1 LLRRFLSLVPQLLSY
16 DFQNPKLLSTRSLK
30 PLSPHSLFHFV
41 QLLEIPVGV
50 AGHSQG
56 VVRRTVHSAAGHIL
70 VDCTDRIG
78 LAVGHLAVAAPVAVE
93 IVVFAVAVAAKEATV
108 AAAGLAALVAVG
120 VEVESVVQLEVRRID
135 VEASPS
141 VAVPS
146 DVAVDKVVSV
156 VQDDFVE
163 LVAEIGPGHEQT
175 HSVHLMRSEKIS
187 LARASAR
194 TLNGP
199 PLALVVV
206 VANLEVAVDMTDIAP
221 PVPSAPLAPAAAW
234 VSP

>member
-1 LLRRFLSLVPQLLSY
+1 M
-16 DFQNPKLLSTRSLK
+16 RSLK

-70 VDCTDRIG
+70 VHCTDRIG

-93 IVVFAVAVAAKEATV
+93 IVVLVVAVAAKEATV
-108 AAAGLAALVAVG
+108 AAAGLAALVAVV
-120 VEVESVVQLEVRRID
+120 VEVESVVQLGVRRID

-146 DVAVDKVVSV
+146 DVAADKVVSV
-156 VQDDFVE
+156 DQVE
-163 LVAEIGPGHEQT
+163 LVAEIGPGPGHEQT

-187 LARASAR
+187 LTRASAR

-206 VANLEVAVDMTDIAP
+206 LANLEVAVDMTDIAP